1 MDQNV
6 KPTPVCALNF
16 GPRKSGL
23 EMCKF
28 INQLGCQ
35 VACGRPTVR
44 QVDSL
49 APQTWGREMMSSSH
63 FEAIRF
69 PPHQARSSQLQ
80 DESLSSLR
88 SSPSSSKP
96 RRTSYKRPS
105 NNAAILRHPSASQAP
120 PPATRPSIYP
130 TDQQTNRP
138 THPLSALR
146 PSIHALS
153 LASPAQT
160 AQLAD
165 QTHGNKR
172 ASASST
178 VSPILQ

>member
-130 TDQQTNRP
+130 TDQPTNP
-138 THPLSALR
+138 SPLSPTAINSCPLPCQPGANRSACR
-146 PSIHALS
+146 PNSRKQASLS
-153 LASPAQT
+153 
-160 AQLAD
+160 
-165 QTHGNKR
+165 
-172 ASASST
+172 
-178 VSPILQ
+178 